1 MNRKIALGL
10 VAFSM
15 VAGAGF
21 GFWMNQ
27 ANDQPAQ
34 ADEGNGAKPTAS
46 SPTPKPAP
54 SNDDLI
60 VSPGRVGA
68 IVVGMPVADALAT
81 GLVVRDAEREDV
93 CGGQLY
99 RWKDDTAHSSMDVA
113 TDQQDRIATVGVS
126 RGGYPTDKG
135 VRVGD
140 RLSTL
145 QEVYGSDL
153 SAPAEAGYGQSGVFV
168 HDGDRWLGFL
178 FDETVG
184 EINETS
190 RVTFMEVTEGEA
202 PGLMRDGC

>member
-21 GFWMNQ
+21 GFVMNQ

-34 ADEGNGAKPTAS
+34 ADEANSAKPTAS
-46 SPTPKPAP
+46 SPTPTPAL
-54 SNDDLI
+54 SNDDLV
-60 VSPGRVGA
+60 VSPGRIGP
-68 IVVGMPVADALAT
+68 ITIGMPVADALAT
-81 GLVVRDAEREDV
+81 GLIVRDTEREDV
-93 CGGQLY
+93 CGGEFY
-99 RWKDDTAHSSMDVA
+99 RWKDDTANSSMDVA
-113 TDQQDRIATVGVS
+113 FDPQERVATMGVS

-135 VRVGD
+135 ARVGD

-145 QEVYGSDL
+145 EEVYGADL
-153 SAPAEAGYGQSGVFV
+153 SKPTEAGYGQSGVFV

-190 RVTFMEVTEGEA
+190 RVTFMEVAEGEA